1 MIIKK
6 PILTFLFLNA
16 EFLFSDISLFRHS
29 LLLYSRNLTS
39 CGLFW
44 QYPAPLRFSCV
55 SVERVRNT
63 LRAWLK
69 PNLACSDHLRLYG
82 LVCYD
87 LRNSSKFTSD
97 GKVMKDGSE
106 KNSAVNLKIALIL
119 SYNWH
124 GEIGIVKMSIL

>member
-1 MIIKK
+1 M
-6 PILTFLFLNA
+6 PNFFSQTFRS
-16 EFLFSDISLFRHS
+16 SDILCFCILEIWLPVGSFG
-29 LLLYSRNLTS
+29 N
-39 CGLFW
+39 
-44 QYPAPLRFSCV
+44 APLPWDLVASQWNV
-55 SVERVRNT
+55 WEIHSG
-63 LRAWLK
+63 

-87 LRNSSKFTSD
+87 LRNSPKFTSD